1 MIIKYFAWVK
11 DITNKSQEEIIGKIP
26 ENVSELKIILC
37 TLYPDLEIHF
47 KNNILRFAVNH
58 EYTSTNKDLKNTDEI
73 AIFPPV
79 SGG

>member
-47 KNNILRFAVNH
+47 KNNILRFAVNQ